1 MMFRFLR
8 LRLTLLSLLG
18 ALLLVAAVDAAVYLL
33 LQKENQTSI
42 DLALEHR
49 AALALHEVGE
59 PLPPALARG
68 ELEWNAGRGGVP
80 TIAAASTGGET
91 VETEGNGDG
100 EIAPVSTAA
109 SAAVWQTSEPEF
121 DAELSPITLA
131 AICTDG
137 GADILT
143 GGKNLSVQTESLS
156 AALRTGLDFRTVVD
170 SSGGR
175 IWLLTLRVTA
185 VPGYLALQVGR
196 SLTDQDR
203 TMANLAMVLLEAG
216 IVFAA
221 VLGAVSWWLSGRA
234 LRAAQDA
241 WDKQQA
247 FIAHAGH
254 ELRTPLTMIRAAAE
268 VTQRKLPVGDGKR
281 GPVAE
286 IISETDRMNQLVGDL
301 LLLSRLDAGAHS
313 IEREPVPLAPLM
325 EEIVR
330 SFGRV
335 AAEHKVTV
343 RGNSLPGRVYGSE
356 NRLRQVLLIV
366 LDNALRHAPEG
377 SVIEIGS
384 APAGKKILLT
394 VRDQGP
400 GIPPED
406 LPHIFDRFY
415 RGRSEPTESGSG
427 LGLAIAKELVEAMRG
442 KIRIESQPSRGT
454 TVTIELEAAG

>member
-1 MMFRFLR
+1 MFRFLR
-8 LRLTLLSLLG
+8 LRLTLLYLLG
-18 ALLLVAAVDAAVYLL
+18 ALLLVAGVDAAVYLL

-42 DLALEHR
+42 DIALEHR

-68 ELEWNAGRGGVP
+68 EQEWYAGRGGVP
-80 TIAAASTGGET
+80 TIAAAPTSGENS
-91 VETEGNGDG
+91 ETEGDGNG
-100 EIAPVSTAA
+100 ETTPAPAVG
-109 SAAVWQTSEPEF
+109 SAAVWQTGEPEF

-131 AICTDG
+131 AIRTNG
-137 GADILT
+137 GSDIIT
-143 GGKNLSVQTESLS
+143 GGKNLSTQTESVS
-156 AALRTGLDFRTVVD
+156 AALQNGLDFRTVED

-175 IWLLTLRVTA
+175 IRLLTLRLIG
-185 VPGYLALQVGR
+185 VPGYSALQVGR

-216 IVFAA
+216 VAFAA

-234 LRAAQDA
+234 LRSAQEA

-268 VTQRKLPVGDGKR
+268 VTQRKLPAGDGR
-281 GPVAE
+281 REPVAE

-301 LLLSRLDAGAHS
+301 LLLSRLDAGALPM
-313 IEREPVPLAPLM
+313 EREPIDLAPM
-325 EEIVR
+325 VEEIAR

-335 AAEHKVTV
+335 ASDRKVAV
-343 RGNSLPGRVYGSE
+343 RAGPLPGRAIGSE

-377 SVIEIGS
+377 STIEIGS
-384 APAGKKILLT
+384 SAAGKKILLT
-394 VRDQGP
+394 VRDHGE

-406 LPHIFDRFY
+406 LPHVFERFY
-415 RGRSEPTESGSG
+415 RGRGEGVEGGSG
-427 LGLAIAKELVEAMRG
+427 LGLAIARELVEAMRG
-442 KIRIESQPSRGT
+442 KIQITSEPERGT
-454 TVTIELEAAG
+454 TVTVELEAAG